1 MVKLLNLE
9 GVERRAK
16 DLQREQVQGEYIV
29 LELDFIWSIDRHDKL
44 AAWGIQIYARTNAY
58 TRKII

>member
-16 DLQREQVQGEYIV
+16 DLQRVQGEYIV
-29 LELDFIWSIDRHDKL
+29 LGPDFIWSIDRHDKL